1 MHLYIT
7 TCIYD
12 HLYIT
17 CISWFYQFFYIC
29 FKKVFDLSHD
39 IILCTVDVVGLDS
52 NIPQEEGL
60 SALRK
65 RLDLRQEKYVATST
79 LTEQKRGTTIGTK
92 FAPLYS
98 ILFMAKLEEEVFSEI
113 ELKP

>member
-1 MHLYIT
+1 MYFYIT
-7 TCIYD
+7 TSIYD
-12 HLYIT
+12 HLYIK
-17 CISWFYQFFYIC
+17 CISWFYPFFCIC
-29 FKKVFDLSHD
+29 FKKVFDLSDD
-39 IILCTVDVVGLDS
+39 ITLCTVDVVGLYS
-52 NIPQEEGL
+52 NVPQEEGL
-60 SALRK
+60 SALCK

-98 ILFMAKLEEEVFSEI
+98 ILFMAKLQEEVLSEI